1 VTPPDGA
8 RPPPGIWQ
16 LAWPAITANLLASLV
31 GIVDMKIVGAL
42 GAPAVAAVTTGNRIF
57 FILQA
62 FLMAVTAGTTA
73 LVARAWG
80 AGNRSE
86 AERVTRASL
95 WLCMGL
101 ALTVSALA
109 FAIPHRLAGV
119 FRVDAEAVE
128 LAAVFIRWQAPFQIA
143 VGVFFA
149 LGAALRAAGDTRT
162 PLWIGALGNVVN
174 VALAYTLVYGML
186 GFPALGVAG
195 AALAGGIA
203 FAIGAVILVGLWM
216 RGRLLVG
223 RSGSVAE
230 AFAGG
235 RLRRIVDIGY
245 PAGIEQMV
253 WQGGFVAFLWI
264 VSLYGTGAY
273 AAYGIGV
280 SLLSF
285 SFVIGFGF
293 SIAAST
299 LVGQSL
305 GAGDPAGATRSG
317 WRAMRLSIA
326 AMTAFGLA
334 IVLAA
339 RPLARL
345 MIDDARVVE
354 LTVTFIYVLGSV
366 QPLMALEA
374 ALGGALRGAGDT
386 RFPLFAVFAGLIGA
400 RVPLAAGFA
409 WRGLPVEWIY
419 AALIADYVVKAV
431 LLTARFRS
439 GRWQHV
445 VGRAPAPA
453 EAGLESV

>member
-1 VTPPDGA
+1 VTAPLPA
-8 RPPPGIWQ
+8 RAAPGIWQ

-62 FLMAVTAGTTA
+62 LLMAVTAGTTA

-80 AGNRSE
+80 AGDRDE
-86 AERVTRASL
+86 AERVARASL
-95 WLCMGL
+95 WLCMGIAL
-101 ALTVSALA
+101 AMSALA
-109 FAIPHRLAGV
+109 LAIPHRLAGV
-119 FRVDAEAVE
+119 FRVDPEAVE
-128 LAAVFIRWQAPFQIA
+128 LAAVFIRWQAPFQVA

-174 VALAYTLVYGML
+174 VLLAYTLVYGKL
-186 GFPALGVAG
+186 GMPALGVAG

-203 FAIGAVILVGLWM
+203 FGVGAVVLVAMWM
-216 RGRLLVG
+216 RGRLLLR
-223 RSGSVAE
+223 RSGGVAE

-245 PAGIEQMV
+245 PAGIEQVV

-305 GAGDPAGATRSG
+305 GARDPAGATRAG
-317 WRAMRLSIA
+317 WRAMRLSMA

-345 MIDDARVVE
+345 MIDDDEVVD

-374 ALGGALRGAGDT
+374 ALGGSLRGAGDT
-386 RFPLFAVFAGLIGA
+386 RFPLFAVFSGLMGA
-400 RVPLAAGFA
+400 RVPLAALFA
-409 WRGLPVEWIY
+409 FRGWAVEWIY

-439 GRWQHV
+439 GRWQRAV
-445 VGRAPAPA
+445 REAPARA
-453 EAGLESV
+453 EASLEPL